1 MPTLK
6 LVIVPAKILS
16 DGKHKVRISVSHNS
30 QTRYIPTDCIIDD
43 LSQFK
48 EGQVVNRSDASY
60 MNMKLRKKL
69 IFYQETLDKIY
80 DPDLYTCTD
89 LVTLLLQ
96 KKDYRGITFS
106 QKADEYITQLV
117 DNGQGK
123 SAKLYRNAV
132 NSFLKSQRDVNLAAM
147 SPTNIRTFEQYMK
160 QKLLSS
166 TTMNIYLTLIQCIIN
181 SAKKHKEVIYETE
194 PFEFCNKPSINSR
207 ELDLSVEELKT
218 IRDMKIDKYNVNV
231 VRDIFMLSYYMGGM
245 NLVDLLSI
253 NFKKLTVVDFSR
265 KKTGEHKKGINK
277 TSFTIQP
284 EAKAIID
291 KYINKSG
298 KLVFGKFNTFGKCYS
313 VIARKMEELAHIA
326 RIDRRVVYYSAR
338 KSFVQHGYD
347 LGISLEVLEYCVG
360 HSMKSNRPI
369 FNYLRIMR
377 EHADKAI
384 RTILDN
390 IK

>member
-1 MPTLK
+1 MPTLR

-16 DGKHKVRISVSHNS
+16 NGKHKVRISLSHKSN
-30 QTRYIPTDCIIDD
+30 TRYIPTDCIIDD

-69 IFYQETLDKIY
+69 NFYQETIDNIY
-80 DPDLYTCTD
+80 DPDIYSCSD
-89 LVTLLLQ
+89 LLTLLLQ
-96 KKDYRGITFS
+96 KKDYKGITFS
-106 QKADEYITQLV
+106 QKADEYISQLV
-117 DNGQGK
+117 DNGQEK

-132 NSFLKSQRDVNLAAM
+132 NAFLKSQKDITLSSL
-147 SPTNIRTFEQYMK
+147 SPKNIKVFEQYMK
-160 QKLLSS
+160 QKRLSS
-166 TTMNIYLTLIQCIIN
+166 TTMNIYLTLIQCIVN
-181 SAKKHKEVIYETE
+181 SAKKHKEVVYDIE
-194 PFEFCNKPSINSR
+194 PFEFCNKPAINSR
-207 ELDLSVEELKT
+207 ELDLSVDELKV
-218 IRDMKIDKYNVNV
+218 IRDMNIEKYNVRI
-231 VRDIFMLSYYMGGM
+231 VRDIFMLSYYLGGI

-253 NFKKLTVVDFSR
+253 NFKNATIIDFCR
-265 KKTGEHKKGINK
+265 KKTVEHKKGINK

-291 KYINKSG
+291 KYISKNG

-326 RIDRRVVYYSAR
+326 GIERRVVYYSAR

-347 LGISLEVLEYCVG
+347 LGISLEILEYCVG

-369 FNYLRIMR
+369 FNYLKIMR
-377 EHADKAI
+377 KHADKAMREI
-384 RTILDN
+384 FDN
-390 IK
+390 LK

>member
-1 MPTLK
+1 MPTLR

-16 DGKHKVRISVSHNS
+16 NGKHKVRISLSHKSN
-30 QTRYIPTDCIIDD
+30 TRYIPTDCIIDD

-60 MNMKLRKKL
+60 INMKLRKKL
-69 IFYQETLDKIY
+69 NFYQETIDNIY
-80 DPDLYTCTD
+80 DPDIYSCSD

-106 QKADEYITQLV
+106 QKADEYISQLV
-117 DNGQGK
+117 DNGQEK

-132 NSFLKSQRDVNLAAM
+132 NAFLKSQKDITLASL
-147 SPTNIRTFEQYMK
+147 SPKNIKVFEQYMK
-160 QKLLSS
+160 QKRLSS
-166 TTMNIYLTLIQCIIN
+166 TTMNIYLTLIQCIVN
-181 SAKKHKEVIYETE
+181 SAKKHKEVVYDIE
-194 PFEFCNKPSINSR
+194 PFEFCNKPAINSR
-207 ELDLSVEELKT
+207 ELDLSVDELKV
-218 IRDMKIDKYNVNV
+218 IRDLNIEKYNVRI
-231 VRDIFMLSYYMGGM
+231 VRDIFMLSYYLGGI

-253 NFKKLTVVDFSR
+253 NFKNVTIIDFCR
-265 KKTGEHKKGINK
+265 KKTVEHKKGINK

-291 KYINKSG
+291 KYISKNG

-326 RIDRRVVYYSAR
+326 GIERRVVYYSAR

-347 LGISLEVLEYCVG
+347 LGISLEILEYCVG

-369 FNYLRIMR
+369 FNYLKIMR
-377 EHADKAI
+377 KHADKAMREI
-384 RTILDN
+384 FDN
-390 IK
+390 LK

>member
-1 MPTLK
+1 MPTLR

-16 DGKHKVRISVSHNS
+16 NGKHKVRISLSHKS
-30 QTRYIPTDCIIDD
+30 STRYIPTDCIIDD

-60 MNMKLRKKL
+60 INMKLRKKL
-69 IFYQETLDKIY
+69 NFYQETIDNIY
-80 DPDLYTCTD
+80 DPDIYSCSD

-96 KKDYRGITFS
+96 KKDYKGITFY
-106 QKADEYITQLV
+106 QKANEYISQLV
-117 DNGQGK
+117 NNGQEK

-132 NSFLKSQRDVNLAAM
+132 NAFLKSQKDITLASL
-147 SPTNIRTFEQYMK
+147 SPKNIKVFEQYMK
-160 QKLLSS
+160 QKRLSS
-166 TTMNIYLTLIQCIIN
+166 TTMNIYLTLIQCIVN
-181 SAKKHKEVIYETE
+181 SAKKHKEVVYDIE
-194 PFEFCNKPSINSR
+194 PFEFCNKPAINSR
-207 ELDLSVEELKT
+207 ELDLSVDELKV
-218 IRDMKIDKYNVNV
+218 IRDLKIEKYNVRI
-231 VRDIFMLSYYMGGM
+231 VRDIFMLSYYLGGI

-253 NFKKLTVVDFSR
+253 NFKNVTIIDFCR
-265 KKTGEHKKGINK
+265 KKTVEHKKGINK

-291 KYINKSG
+291 KYISKNG

-326 RIDRRVVYYSAR
+326 GIERRVVYYSAR

-347 LGISLEVLEYCVG
+347 LGISLEILEYCVG

-369 FNYLRIMR
+369 FNYLKIMR
-377 EHADKAI
+377 KHADKAMREI
-384 RTILDN
+384 FDN
-390 IK
+390 LK

>member
-1 MPTLK
+1 MPTLR

-16 DGKHKVRISVSHNS
+16 NGKHKVRISLSHKSN
-30 QTRYIPTDCIIDD
+30 TRYIPTDCIIDN

-60 MNMKLRKKL
+60 INMKLRKKL
-69 IFYQETLDKIY
+69 NFYQETIDNIY
-80 DPDLYTCTD
+80 DPDIYSCSD

-96 KKDYRGITFS
+96 KKDYKGITFY
-106 QKADEYITQLV
+106 QKANEYISQLV
-117 DNGQGK
+117 DNGQEK

-132 NSFLKSQRDVNLAAM
+132 NAFLKSQKDITLASL
-147 SPTNIRTFEQYMK
+147 SPKNIKVFEQYMK
-160 QKLLSS
+160 QKRLSS
-166 TTMNIYLTLIQCIIN
+166 TTMNIYLTLIQCIVN
-181 SAKKHKEVIYETE
+181 SAKKHKEVVYDIE
-194 PFEFCNKPSINSR
+194 PFEFCNKPAINSR
-207 ELDLSVEELKT
+207 ELDLSVDELKV
-218 IRDMKIDKYNVNV
+218 IRDLKIEKYNVRI
-231 VRDIFMLSYYMGGM
+231 VRDIFMLSYYLGGI

-253 NFKKLTVVDFSR
+253 NFKNVTIIDFCR
-265 KKTGEHKKGINK
+265 KKTVEHKKGINK

-291 KYINKSG
+291 KYISKNG

-326 RIDRRVVYYSAR
+326 GIERRVVYYSAR

-347 LGISLEVLEYCVG
+347 LGISLEILEYCVG

-369 FNYLRIMR
+369 FNYLKIMR
-377 EHADKAI
+377 KHADKAMREI
-384 RTILDN
+384 FDN
-390 IK
+390 LL

>member
-1 MPTLK
+1 MPTLR

-16 DGKHKVRISVSHNS
+16 NGKHKVRISLSHKSN
-30 QTRYIPTDCIIDD
+30 TRYIPTDCIIDD

-69 IFYQETLDKIY
+69 NFYQETIDDIY
-80 DPDLYTCTD
+80 DPDIYSCSD

-96 KKDYRGITFS
+96 KKDYKGITFY
-106 QKADEYITQLV
+106 QKANEYISQLV
-117 DNGQGK
+117 DNGQEK

-132 NSFLKSQRDVNLAAM
+132 NAFLKSQKDITLASL
-147 SPTNIRTFEQYMK
+147 SPKNIKVFEQYMK
-160 QKLLSS
+160 QKRLSS
-166 TTMNIYLTLIQCIIN
+166 TTMNIYLTLIQCIVN
-181 SAKKHKEVIYETE
+181 STKKHKEVVYDIE
-194 PFEFCNKPSINSR
+194 PFEFCNKPAINSR
-207 ELDLSVEELKT
+207 ELDLSVDELKV
-218 IRDMKIDKYNVNV
+218 IRDLKIEKYNVRI
-231 VRDIFMLSYYMGGM
+231 VRDIFMLSYYLGGI

-253 NFKKLTVVDFSR
+253 NFKNVTIIDFCR
-265 KKTGEHKKGINK
+265 KKTVEHKKGINK

-291 KYINKSG
+291 KYISKNG

-326 RIDRRVVYYSAR
+326 GIERRVVYYSAR

-347 LGISLEVLEYCVG
+347 LGISLEILEYCVG

-369 FNYLRIMR
+369 FNYLKIMR
-377 EHADKAI
+377 KHADKAMREI
-384 RTILDN
+384 FDN
-390 IK
+390 LL